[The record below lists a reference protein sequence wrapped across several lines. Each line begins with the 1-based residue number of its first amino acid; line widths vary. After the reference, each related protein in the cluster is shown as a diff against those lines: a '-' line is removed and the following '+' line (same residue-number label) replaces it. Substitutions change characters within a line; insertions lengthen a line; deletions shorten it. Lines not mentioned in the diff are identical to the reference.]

1 MRYNSK
7 NKLKKV
13 FLLKFLLLLSFS
25 IYAQDKKKLDSLEII
40 LKGVLHSDQYNRLVL
55 DSLESKFGFDSN
67 EVKGQWFLIKKTDSL
82 NCIIVSSFL
91 DKYGWPNPN
100 LFSNN
105 TNEAIFYVIQHSE
118 LNIQK
123 KYEKVLEKAFK
134 EKQLSPQKYANFK
147 DRLNIEQGDYQI
159 YGTQLKSLINDKL
172 NFHPIYHEKSVNKRR
187 KNVGLNTIQEYARNY
202 NIEYLQ
208 PLKVSNKRKFIFTG
222 YIISESGHPIS
233 SVDIYF
239 GNNTFLDSTDKN
251 GYFKIP
257 IKRKQTKWAFIFR
270 KLNYQSFSILLNEQ
284 EKPIH
289 EMVLTLYEI
298 IKY

>member
-7 NKLKKV
+7 YKLKKV

-25 IYAQDKKKLDSLEII
+25 IYAQDKKEVDSLEII
-40 LKGVLHSDQYNRLVL
+40 FKAVLHSDQFNRLVL
-55 DSLESKFGFDSN
+55 DSLESKFGFDSH
-67 EVKGQWFLIKKTDSL
+67 EVKGQWLLIKKTDSL
-82 NCIIVSSFL
+82 NCIIASSFL

-105 TNEAIFYVIQHSE
+105 TNKAIFYVIQHSE

-134 EKQLSPQKYANFK
+134 EKQLSPQKYASFK
-147 DRLNIEQGDYQI
+147 DRLNMEQGDYQI

-208 PLKVSNKRKFIFTG
+208 PLKVSNKRKFVFTG
-222 YIISESGHPIS
+222 YIISESGKPIS

-239 GNNTFLDSTDKN
+239 GNNTFLGSTDKN

-257 IKRKQTKWAFIFR
+257 IKRKQVKWAFIFR

-298 IKY
+298 I